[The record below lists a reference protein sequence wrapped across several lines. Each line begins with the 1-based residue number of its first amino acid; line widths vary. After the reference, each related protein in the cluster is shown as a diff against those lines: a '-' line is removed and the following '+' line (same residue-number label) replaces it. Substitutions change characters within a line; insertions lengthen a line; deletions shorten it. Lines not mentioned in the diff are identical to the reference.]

1 MNKILIVAAHPDDEV
16 LGCGGTIARFL
27 SEGNVEVATLI
38 LGEGVTSRD
47 KNRDREG
54 REREI
59 AVLKKNIMD
68 ANKILGIEKV
78 FSFDFPDNRF
88 DTVALIDIVKVIEE
102 VKQAFMP
109 DIIFTHFAHDMNVDH
124 AITNKAVLTAT
135 RPMADECVKEIY
147 AFEVLSST
155 EWNFPLS
162 FSPDM
167 FVDISTTL
175 VKKQEAMKVYKS
187 ELREFPHPRSI
198 EGISLNAKNWGM
210 KIGLPYGE
218 AFQTLRRVLSI
229 IPPPDRFSRN

>member
-1 MNKILIVAAHPDDEV
+1 MDKIMIVAAHPDDEV

-27 SEGNVEVATLI
+27 SERSIEVATLI

-47 KNRDREG
+47 KNRNRDSWKE
-54 REREI
+54 EI
-59 AVLKKNIMD
+59 ESLKTNIID
-68 ANKILGIEKV
+68 ANRVLGIEKV

-102 VKQAFMP
+102 VKQSFMP
-109 DIIFTHFAHDMNVDH
+109 DAIFTHFANDMNIDH

-135 RPMADECVKEIY
+135 RPMSDEPVKEIY

-167 FVDISTTL
+167 FVDIGNNL
-175 VKKQEAMKVYKS
+175 KKKQDAMSVYS
-187 ELREFPHPRSI
+187 NELRQFPHPRSI
-198 EGISLNAKNWGM
+198 DGIELNAKTWGM
-210 KIGLPYGE
+210 KVGLLYCE
-218 AFQTLRRVLSI
+218 AFQTIRRI
-229 IPPPDRFSRN
+229 M